1 MAETKLRN
9 QATGLI
15 GAKVY
20 LSTDQNNIGT
30 SATKILFDS
39 ETFDTGSAFASNKF
53 TVPTGKAGYYL
64 IHLNVY
70 IYSATT
76 DQQQMKAMIYRNGA
90 LSAENNYLVSG
101 TNVGLS
107 PTSTTVIHLDATD
120 YIEFYCQSAN
130 AGSDIY
136 SPSTH
141 TWGLVQQLTQD

>member
-1 MAETKLRN
+1 MAETKLKN
-9 QATGLI
+9 QSVGLI

-30 SATKILFDS
+30 SATKILFDT
-39 ETFDTGSAFASNKF
+39 EVYDTGSAFASNKF

-76 DQQQMKAMIYRNGA
+76 DQQQMKAQIYLGGA

-101 TNVGLS
+101 SNVGLS
-107 PTSTTVIHLDATD
+107 PTVTTILHLDATN

-136 SPSTH
+136 SPVTH
-141 TWGLVQQLTQD
+141 TWGIVQQLTQD